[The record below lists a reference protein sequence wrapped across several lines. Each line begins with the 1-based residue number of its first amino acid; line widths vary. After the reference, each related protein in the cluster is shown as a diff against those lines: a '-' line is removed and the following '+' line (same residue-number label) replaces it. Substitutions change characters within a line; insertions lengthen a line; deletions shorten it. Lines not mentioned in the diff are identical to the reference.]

1 LSRSPQSGNPTRSTL
16 FDWDSLGTIVCRR
29 LAVVKDYPKTILSRG
44 VFFVAV
50 HSRYLDIAAQIRAR
64 IEAGE
69 WEPGTKLPRLD
80 DFAAQ
85 YEANRDTIGRA
96 IAALET
102 EGYVWA
108 VQGRGIIVRHGM
120 MRLRR
125 PRGNL
130 VKRNLATESPGYSFP
145 SASGQEVWK
154 HHIPPTASPR
164 ALTDPRIARLLGVP
178 VGSEVTCRFR
188 VTGPESEP
196 PFQINISWIHPRG
209 VADAPEVASQAPG
222 PGDWL
227 YRLEKAG
234 HWPISWVEFHRARM
248 PTKDEA
254 RLLEIPISLPVLE
267 IVRVGTSGGDNKPIE
282 VTEYIVASDRVET
295 VHVLHRDENAQ
306 TPWPD
311 DTDDAGDQETG
322 R

>member
-1 LSRSPQSGNPTRSTL
+1 M
-16 FDWDSLGTIVCRR
+16 
-29 LAVVKDYPKTILSRG
+29 
-44 VFFVAV
+44 AV
-50 HSRYLDIAAQIRAR
+50 HSRYLDIAAAIRER

-69 WEPGTKLPRLD
+69 WEPGAKLPRLND
-80 DFAAQ
+80 LAQ
-85 YEANRDTIGRA
+85 EYGANRDTVGRA
-96 IAALET
+96 VKELEA

-108 VQGRGIIVRHGM
+108 VQGRGIKVRHGM

-130 VKRNLATESPGYSFP
+130 VKRNMATGGPGYSFP
-145 SASGQEVWK
+145 SATGQEVWK
-154 HHIPPTASPR
+154 HHIPPVAGPELLENPR
-164 ALTDPRIARLLGVP
+164 LARLLGVP
-178 VGSEVTCRFR
+178 VGTQVMRRFR

-227 YRLEKAG
+227 RQLELAG
-234 HWPISWVEFHRARM
+234 HWPISWMEIHRSRM

-254 RLLEIPISLPVLE
+254 ALLDIPVSLPVLE
-267 IVRVGTSGGDNKPIE
+267 IVRVGTSGGDGQPIE
-282 VTEYIVASDRVET
+282 VTEYVVASDRVET
-295 VHVLHRDENAQ
+295 INVLHRDDSAQ
-306 TPWPD
+306 DPWPD
-311 DTDDAGDQETG
+311 DSDPG